1 MGPEFLMVMRSATLA
16 EDSQRSPLVKRL
28 IASLGLNDVPTNH
41 SEGTFQCLLI
51 TDGLTTKVLT
61 YQIHSKLTI
70 NNRSNHKQD
79 FNAKLAQNL
88 ASTFNTTKI
97 SRLQDVIL

>member
-1 MGPEFLMVMRSATLA
+1 MVMRSATLA
-16 EDSQRSPLVKRL
+16 EDSQRSALFTRL
-28 IASLGLNDVPTNH
+28 NASLNLNNASTNH
-41 SEGTFQCLLI
+41 LEGIFKCFLI

-61 YQIHSKLTI
+61 CQIHSKLTI

-88 ASTFNTTKI
+88 VSTFNTTKI
-97 SRLQDVIL
+97 LSLQDVIL